1 MKKGMFSV
9 LGKFNLC
16 KSGRSGVTNSYN
28 ELDLDNL
35 TFKDE
40 GAHFIFKNIS
50 EDM

>member
-16 KSGRSGVTNSYN
+16 KSGRSGFTNSYN
-28 ELDLDNL
+28 ELDLVYL

-40 GAHFIFKNIS
+40 GARFIFKNVS
-50 EDM
+50 EDI